1 MVLLVIFLSRY
12 DDKLRQARCLGAKK
26 GFSIGLSLALIF
38 FFLFGT
44 YSVGFGF
51 GGYLIA
57 EQGAKGGEILTVF
70 FSVVIGAFSLGQATP
85 NLESL
90 LTAAGSARVVY
101 KTIDRTPPIDS
112 SSEEG
117 AKPEK
122 MMPTIELR
130 NVDFTYPTRP
140 NVQVCCHSCKFVS
153 FLSCIMYQCSA
164 GDACSRLES
173 RSGADS
179 GFGGT
184 FWLWQEH
191 CGTAHSKIL

>member
-1 MVLLVIFLSRY
+1 M
-12 DDKLRQARCLGAKK
+12 
-26 GFSIGLSLALIF
+26 
-38 FFLFGT
+38 
-44 YSVGFGF
+44 GFGF

-101 KTIDRTPPIDS
+101 ETIDRTPPIDS

-140 NVQVCCHSCKFVS
+140 NVQVCYHSCKFVS
-153 FLSCIMYQCSA
+153 FLSCILCIDVLQVMHAVDLKAEVGQTVALVGPSGCGKSTVVQLIQRFYDVDGGEVHCSI
-164 GDACSRLES
+164 
-173 RSGADS
+173 DS
-179 GFGGT
+179 
-184 FWLWQEH
+184 
-191 CGTAHSKIL
+191 SN